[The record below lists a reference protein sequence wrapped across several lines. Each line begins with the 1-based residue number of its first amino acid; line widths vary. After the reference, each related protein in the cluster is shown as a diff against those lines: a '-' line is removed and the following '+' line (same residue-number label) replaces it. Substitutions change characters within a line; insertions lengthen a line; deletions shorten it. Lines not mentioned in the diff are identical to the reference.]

1 MCRSNILDGSL
12 GLLDTESDG
21 NQCMHELGEDL
32 ELCVCADSCCFCVEQ
47 TILHFLTRILEN
59 CCVETCLLQ
68 TTVIINPQNAVVIFF
83 LLQLPWSQSLL
94 PTSLGTQFG
103 SCRSVAC
110 IFPPPICLCS
120 LFNLYW
126 IMVLNMGIGLSV
138 SMGVPIGAICIFGL
152 FAFWAGQ

>member
-68 TTVIINPQNAVVIFF
+68 TTVIINPQDAVVIFF
-83 LLQLPWSQSLL
+83 FCYNYPGARASYLRLWALSL
-94 PTSLGTQFG
+94 
-103 SCRSVAC
+103 AH
-110 IFPPPICLCS
+110 
-120 LFNLYW
+120 
-126 IMVLNMGIGLSV
+126 
-138 SMGVPIGAICIFGL
+138 
-152 FAFWAGQ
+152 AGQ